1 MVTHNE
7 FCAVDIHTAINHS
20 EVVFLCRDA
29 FVSGPLE
36 VVGLAGEELGN
47 LI

>member
-1 MVTHNE
+1 MVIQNGC
-7 FCAVDIHTAINHS
+7 CAVDIHTAIDHP